1 MMVNNM
7 LRKMKR
13 SMSLLL
19 AAAMLVSM
27 AAGCGSSSAG
37 NSGITQT
44 TAAATT
50 AEAETAAP
58 PVTEEMY
65 FPNGDKQ
72 IYAVMYKPA
81 EEKESYPTVIISHG
95 FAGNYEDNTSRAE
108 FFAKNGYAAVVF
120 DFYGGGRASKSGGAM
135 TDMSVLT
142 EATDLEAVMDG
153 VRSLDYVDSSNL
165 FLLGCSQGGFVS
177 SYVAAQ
183 RPDDVAALVLLFPAF
198 ALQDDCWNRHGSIEN
213 IPETEN
219 IMNQTIGAIY
229 SKDAMSF
236 DIYEVIG
243 GYKGNVLI
251 QHGDKDDI
259 VAPSYSEK
267 AKEVYENAELQI
279 IHGAG
284 HGFQGKILRE
294 SNASVLE
301 FLNANIK

>member
-37 NSGITQT
+37 NSGSTQT

-95 FAGNYEDNTSRAE
+95 FAGNYEDNTGRAE

-183 RPDDVAALVLLFPAF
+183 RSDDVAALVLLFPEIVKVLSDFQADEGFPVIVEPGVQSVQAVNESLGIGTEIRF
-198 ALQDDCWNRHGSIEN
+198 AI
-213 IPETEN
+213 
-219 IMNQTIGAIY
+219 
-229 SKDAMSF
+229 
-236 DIYEVIG
+236 
-243 GYKGNVLI
+243 
-251 QHGDKDDI
+251 
-259 VAPSYSEK
+259 
-267 AKEVYENAELQI
+267 AEFI
-279 IHGAG
+279 KVDT
-284 HGFQGKILRE
+284 GFQRAGVDSFF
-294 SNASVLE
+294 SNICKRLPDRAHKL
-301 FLNANIK
+301 LLA